1 MTWLP
6 DSNINY
12 LQFND
17 PLRATLVGNK
27 IVDIPDPEC
36 SCGGGPDTTT
46 PVTTTEEPPTTTTPG
61 K

>member
-27 IVDIPDPEC
+27 IVDLPDDC